1 MVTHNIL
8 IDKQKHDF
16 ILSKVNKIEKK
27 NASSSEDNNFSEYED
42 DDPEELTDKLSFKH
56 FA

>member
-27 NASSSEDNNFSEYED
+27 NASSSEDNNFSEYDD
-42 DDPEELTDKLSFKH
+42 DDPEELKEQINHYFN
-56 FA
+56 